1 MPKNSLVIVGAI
13 MALLGLAGFAIPIIT
28 TQETRE
34 VARIGELKIQATENR
49 SFAIP
54 PLLSGGA
61 MALGVFLI
69 GLGIYGK
76 R

>member
-13 MALLGLAGFAIPIIT
+13 MALLGLAGFAIPIVT